1 MSQNRG
7 KDLNQKESPQ
17 QTRILR
23 PAFAFIGIN
32 MKNIINMEHFP
43 GKRFSAPDDSSE
55 GESLKCEGSVHPMI
69 LKAII
74 KIRIVFRKLLL
85 RNIHTY
91 MNDISIIVTD

>member
-7 KDLNQKESPQ
+7 KDLNQKESPR

-43 GKRFSAPDDSSE
+43 GKRFSAPA
-55 GESLKCEGSVHPMI
+55 KMI
-69 LKAII
+69 FIAFAS
-74 KIRIVFRKLLL
+74 RLLSRL
-85 RNIHTY
+85 L
-91 MNDISIIVTD
+91 